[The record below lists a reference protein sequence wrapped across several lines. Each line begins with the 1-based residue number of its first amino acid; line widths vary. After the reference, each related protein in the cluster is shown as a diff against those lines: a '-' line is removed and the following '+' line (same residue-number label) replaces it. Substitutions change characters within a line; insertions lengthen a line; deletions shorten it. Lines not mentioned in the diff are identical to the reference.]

1 MQNANQNTL
10 VRDLVYVGVF
20 SAVYTILTFIIAF
33 LGYIP
38 VLMPVLPMILT
49 IVLSIPIF
57 LFYSK
62 IDRPILCCGLFY
74 SLFGFFYYLCG
85 HSPLFLA
92 IIVAG
97 GFITGIPMQ
106 LLGKSTKSLTISYV
120 ISSIIPSSVLLP
132 LWLMT
137 EDYLKMAATFCD
149 QSCVDFLAAMPEHNW
164 VLPAIY
170 ASGAIGALI
179 GALIARR
186 AMKKH
191 FKRIGLV

>member
-1 MQNANQNTL
+1 MQNKNTL
-10 VRDLVYVGVF
+10 VRDLIYVGVF
-20 SAVYTILTFIIAF
+20 GAVYTILTFIIAF

-38 VLMPVLPMILT
+38 IIMPILPMIIT
-49 IVLSIPIF
+49 MVLSIPVF

-74 SLFGFFYYLCG
+74 GLFGFFYFLSG

-92 IIVAG
+92 IIIVG
-97 GFITGIPMQ
+97 GFLTGIPMQ
-106 LLGKSTKSLTISYV
+106 LMGKSTKSLSISYM

-137 EDYLKMAATFCD
+137 EDYLKMAASFCD
-149 QSCVDFLAAMPEHNW
+149 QNCVDFLAAMPEHNW
-164 VLPAIY
+164 VLPAVY
-170 ASGAIGALI
+170 AGGVIGAFI
-179 GALIARR
+179 GSLIARR